1 MDKETFLAR
10 LREGLS
16 GLPRSDAAECLAF
29 YGELIDDRMED
40 GLSEAEAVAG
50 IGPVEEIVAQTVAE
64 IPISRLVKE
73 KVAAKRKRKAWEI
86 VPLALGAP
94 VWLSLLIAAAAV
106 ALSVYAAL
114 WAVAVSL
121 WAADAA
127 LLGVALAAVV
137 LGPVQFAQG
146 RASSGLALLGAG
158 LALAGLAIL
167 LFFGCKAAARGMLVL
182 TQKTARWVKT
192 LFLRK
197 EGAT

>member
-94 VWLSLLIAAAAV
+94 VLMAAAAV

-121 WAADAA
+121 WAADFS

>member
-86 VPLALGAP
+86 VSLALGAP
-94 VWLSLLIAAAAV
+94 VLMAAAAV

>member
-73 KVAAKRKRKAWEI
+73 RVAAKRKRKAREI

-94 VWLSLLIAAAAV
+94 VLMAAVAV

>member
-94 VWLSLLIAAAAV
+94 VLMAAAAV

-127 LLGVALAAVV
+127 LLGALMAAVV

-167 LFFGCKAAARGMLVL
+167 LFFGCKAAARGMLIL

>member
-1 MDKETFLAR
+1 MDKETFLAS

-94 VWLSLLIAAAAV
+94 VLMAAAAV

-114 WAVAVSL
+114 WTVAVSL
-121 WAADAA
+121 WAADFS

-197 EGAT
+197 EGST

>member
-94 VWLSLLIAAAAV
+94 VLMAAAAV

-158 LALAGLAIL
+158 LVLAGLAIL

>member
-40 GLSEAEAVAG
+40 GLSEAEAVTG

-73 KVAAKRKRKAWEI
+73 KVAAKRKRKAWKI

-94 VWLSLLIAAAAV
+94 VLMAAAAV

-167 LFFGCKAAARGMLVL
+167 LFFGCKAAARGMLIL

>member
-94 VWLSLLIAAAAV
+94 VLMAAAAV

-182 TQKTARWVKT
+182 TQKTARWVKA
-192 LFLRK
+192 LLLRK

>member
-94 VWLSLLIAAAAV
+94 VLMAAAAV

-158 LALAGLAIL
+158 LVLAGLAIL
-167 LFFGCKAAARGMLVL
+167 LFFGCKAAARGMLIL

>member
-94 VWLSLLIAAAAV
+94 VLMATAAV
-106 ALSVYAAL
+106 VLSVYAAL

-127 LLGVALAAVV
+127 LLGALMAAVV

-167 LFFGCKAAARGMLVL
+167 LFFGCKAAARGMLIL

>member
-40 GLSEAEAVAG
+40 GLSEAEAVTG

-94 VWLSLLIAAAAV
+94 VLMAAAAV

-137 LGPVQFAQG
+137 LGSVQFAQG

-167 LFFGCKAAARGMLVL
+167 LFFGCKAAARGMLIL

>member
-1 MDKETFLAR
+1 MDRETFLAR

-94 VWLSLLIAAAAV
+94 VLMAAAAV

-146 RASSGLALLGAG
+146 GASSGLALLGAG

>member
-94 VWLSLLIAAAAV
+94 VLMAAAAV

-121 WAADAA
+121 WAADFS

-167 LFFGCKAAARGMLVL
+167 LFFGCKAAARGMLIL

>member
-94 VWLSLLIAAAAV
+94 VLMAAAAV

-158 LALAGLAIL
+158 LVLAGMAIL
-167 LFFGCKAAARGMLVL
+167 LFFGCKAAARGMLIL

>member
-86 VPLALGAP
+86 VPLALGTP
-94 VWLSLLIAAAAV
+94 VLMAAAAV

-197 EGAT
+197 EGTT

>member
-1 MDKETFLAR
+1 MDKETFLAS

-94 VWLSLLIAAAAV
+94 VLMAAAAV

-121 WAADAA
+121 WAADFS
-127 LLGVALAAVV
+127 LLGAALAAVV
-137 LGPVQFAQG
+137 LGPVQFAQS